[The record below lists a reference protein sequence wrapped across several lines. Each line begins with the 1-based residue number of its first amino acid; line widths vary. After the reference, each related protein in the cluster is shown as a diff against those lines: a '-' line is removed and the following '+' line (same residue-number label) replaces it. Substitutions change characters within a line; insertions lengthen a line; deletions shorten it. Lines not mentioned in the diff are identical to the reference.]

1 MYLAA
6 GAVLTSSTFG
16 YVYSVIGVPAGG
28 VGTLICG
35 VAVVGVASFASGAF
49 SGVIG
54 EGAGD
59 IIYEVVK

>member
-1 MYLAA
+1 M
-6 GAVLTSSTFG
+6 
-16 YVYSVIGVPAGG
+16 IGVPTGG

-35 VAVVGVASFASGAF
+35 VAVVGVASFATGAF

-54 EGAGD
+54 EGTGD